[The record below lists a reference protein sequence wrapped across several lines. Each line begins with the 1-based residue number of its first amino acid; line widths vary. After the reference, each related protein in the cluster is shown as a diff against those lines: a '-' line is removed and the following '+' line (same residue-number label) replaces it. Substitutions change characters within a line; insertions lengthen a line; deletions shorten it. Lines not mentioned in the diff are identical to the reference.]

1 MAASIG
7 NYGTKVPHKWAM
19 NLFFEEVMKLN
30 LAAKGLKLLLDR

>member
-19 NLFFEEVMKLN
+19 NLFFEKVTKLK
-30 LAAKGLKLLLDR
+30 LAAKSLKTFA